1 MNMLKVTALSTALL
15 ASFALVGCQSSQAM
29 QNDQPRHE
37 IKGDKFA
44 HGKKGFRGHAGISNQ
59 QMQAFDQ
66 ACAGKVGQTINVTAG
81 DKTLTG
87 QCELAFQP
95 EKHPDGKKSRKFD
108 GEKKEFNA
116 GKDKRGEKGE
126 RMSAE
131 KRAEFEQ
138 KMKQHQQFKA
148 SANQAC
154 VGKEGQK
161 LTLKFDDKSI
171 TGECKVKFKFDHP
184 KKPMPQM

>member
-1 MNMLKVTALSTALL
+1 MNMFKMTAVTTALL
-15 ASFALVGCQSSQAM
+15 ASFTLVGCQTSQAM
-29 QNDQPRHE
+29 QQDQPRPE
-37 IKGDKFA
+37 AKGEKFA

-66 ACAGKVGQTINVTAG
+66 ACAGKVGQSINVTAG

-95 EKHPDGKKSRKFD
+95 EKHPDGKKSRKYD
-108 GEKKEFNA
+108 GEKMGFDAEKGEK
-116 GKDKRGEKGE
+116 GKKGE
-126 RMSAE
+126 RMSDE

-138 KMKQHQQFKA
+138 KMKQHQHFKA
-148 SANQAC
+148 TANQAC

-161 LTLKFDDKSI
+161 LTLKFDEKSI

-184 KKPMPQM
+184 KKPMPAM